1 MAARASA
8 VLALVGLGVAV
19 AAFAAID
26 ALAGT
31 WACGSAGC
39 PGASTGPE
47 VFALAVVGG
56 GALVLAGIAAG
67 RWLRAI
73 TPRREWDARR
83 RR

>member
-19 AAFAAID
+19 AAFAMID
-26 ALAGT
+26 AIAGT
-31 WACGSAGC
+31 WACGPAGC
-39 PGASTGPE
+39 PAASADPAT
-47 VFALAVVGG
+47 FALAVVGG
-56 GALVLAGIAAG
+56 GALVLAAIAAG